1 MMNMNLKKYEKLRKK
16 IGYKPVEWLDFS
28 VREHNF
34 CRNHR
39 IEYVLQLIDANLV
52 HNIRG
57 FGVMKVFRLLTATL
71 KRKTGI
77 DFKFTSTTESGTFR
91 IIPKFI
97 FETKQKAESGD
108 ALAMLEYSE
117 YLQKYQGLQEAHE
130 WHTKAAK
137 AGNVRAMAEEG
148 NFILYGWIEGS
159 LEEAL
164 EYYKKAAEAGIKKSY
179 AALADCYLY
188 GWGCNQDFNKAKK
201 CFKKA
206 SRIKHKEIIKKIDSE
221 EFRKGIDGCK
231 KLELIREFYK

>member
-1 MMNMNLKKYEKLRKK
+1 MINMNLKKYEKFRKK
-16 IGYKPVEWLDFS
+16 FGYKPVEWLDFS

-39 IEYVLQLIDANLV
+39 IEYVLQLIDANLAY
-52 HNIRG
+52 NIRG

-71 KRKTGI
+71 KRKIGI
-77 DFKFTSTTESGTFR
+77 DFQFIGVGNNTFR

-108 ALAMLEYSE
+108 ANAMLEYSD
-117 YLQKYQGLQEAHE
+117 YLQKYYSLREAHE

-137 AGNVRAMAEEG
+137 TGNSRAMTEEG
-148 NFILYGWIEGS
+148 NFILYGWIGGT

-188 GWGCNQDFNKAKK
+188 GWGCEQDFNKAKK

>member
-1 MMNMNLKKYEKLRKK
+1 MNLKKYEKLRKK
-16 IGYKPVEWLDFS
+16 FGYKPVEWLDFS
-28 VREHNF
+28 IREHNF
-34 CRNHR
+34 CRNHQIR
-39 IEYVLQLIDANLV
+39 YIDQLIDADINLRY
-52 HNIRG
+52 RG
-57 FGVMKVFRLLTATL
+57 FGLKKNFRFLTATL
-71 KRKTGI
+71 KRKLGI
-77 DFKFTSTTESGTFR
+77 NFKFIGVGNDTFR

-108 ALAMLEYSE
+108 AQSMLEYSE
-117 YLQKYQGLQEAHE
+117 YLQKYHGPQESHE

-137 AGNVRAMAEEG
+137 AGNPRAMADEG
-148 NFILYGWIEGS
+148 NFILYGWIGGS
-159 LEEAL
+159 LEDAF
-164 EYYKKAAEAGIKKSY
+164 EYYKKAAETGIKKSY

>member
-1 MMNMNLKKYEKLRKK
+1 MINMNLKKYEKLRKK
-16 IGYKPVEWLDFS
+16 IEYQPVEWLDFS
-28 VREHNF
+28 VREYNF
-34 CRNHR
+34 CRNRR
-39 IEYVLQLIDANLV
+39 IEFIYQLIDTNLV

-57 FGVMKVFRLLTATL
+57 FAVMKVFRLLTATL
-71 KRKTGI
+71 KRKIGI
-77 DFKFTSTTESGTFR
+77 DFEFIGIGDGIFR

-97 FETKQKAESGD
+97 FETKKNAESGD
-108 ALAMLEYSE
+108 ANAMLEYSM
-117 YLQKYQGLQEAHE
+117 YLRKYHSTQEAHE

-137 AGNVRAMAEEG
+137 AGNAKAMVEEG
-148 NFILYGWIEGS
+148 KFRLYGWIGGT

-188 GWGCNQDFNKAKK
+188 GWGCEQDFNKAKK

>member
-1 MMNMNLKKYEKLRKK
+1 MNLKKYEKLRKK
-16 IGYKPVEWLDFS
+16 IEYQPVEWLDFS
-28 VREHNF
+28 VREYNF
-34 CRNHR
+34 CKNHR
-39 IEYVLQLIDANLV
+39 IECIHQLIDTNLV

-57 FGVMKVFRLLTATL
+57 FAVMKVFRLLTATL
-71 KRKTGI
+71 KRKIGI
-77 DFKFTSTTESGTFR
+77 DFQFIGVGNNTFR

-108 ALAMLEYSE
+108 ANAMLEYSD
-117 YLQKYQGLQEAHE
+117 YLQKYYSLREAHE

-137 AGNVRAMAEEG
+137 TGNSRAMTEEG
-148 NFILYGWIEGS
+148 NFILYGWIGGT

-188 GWGCNQDFNKAKK
+188 GWGCEQDFNKAKK